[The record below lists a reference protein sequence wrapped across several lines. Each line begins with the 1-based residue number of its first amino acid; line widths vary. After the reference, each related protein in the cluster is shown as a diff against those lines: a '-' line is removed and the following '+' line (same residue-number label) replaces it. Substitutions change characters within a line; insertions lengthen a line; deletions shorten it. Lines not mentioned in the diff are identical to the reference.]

1 MAFSAMALYG
11 SVDNAT
17 PAVKEDHV
25 LGTGNDK
32 GSTALQLEAELKRAI
47 VAMELRPGT
56 RLSEADIAERHG
68 VSRQPAREALIS
80 LARTKLVHVLPQ
92 RGTVVAKISVSQ
104 MMQARFVREAVET
117 AVVQRACAS
126 FDSSVRERISGLIAM
141 QEQFALADDH
151 ASFQRY
157 DEMFHAALCE
167 GAGCPLAWEALRDI
181 KSHMDRLCQ
190 LTIADRTAMLPL
202 IEQHHAIMTAIDA
215 RDAEAAAAEIRKHLT
230 EILRT
235 LPRIEAEHADLF
247 EYRT

>member
-1 MAFSAMALYG
+1 MALYG
-11 SVDNAT
+11 TVIDVNA
-17 PAVKEDHV
+17 AVKEDRV
-25 LGTGNDK
+25 LATGNEK
-32 GSTALQLEAELKRAI
+32 GSTALQLESELKRAI

-80 LARTKLVHVLPQ
+80 LARTKLVQVLPQ
-92 RGTVVAKISVSQ
+92 RGTVVAKISVSR

-126 FDSSVRERISGLIAM
+126 FDGGVRERITGLLAM
-141 QEQFALADDH
+141 QEHFALADDH

-157 DEMFHAALCE
+157 DEMFHAALCD

-190 LTIADRTAMLPL
+190 LTIADRSAMLPL
-202 IEQHHAIMTAIDA
+202 IEQHRAIMAAIDA
-215 RDAEAAAAEIRKHLT
+215 RDGERAAAEIRNHLA

-247 EYRT
+247 E